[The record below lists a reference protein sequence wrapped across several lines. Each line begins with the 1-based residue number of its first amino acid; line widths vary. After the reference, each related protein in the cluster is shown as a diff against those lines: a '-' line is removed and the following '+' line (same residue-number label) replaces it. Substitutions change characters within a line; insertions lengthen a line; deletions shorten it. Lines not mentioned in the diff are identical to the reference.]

1 MTYCPKAYLIGSR
14 YYLHMAYNETSYW
27 MKIWIIDNTCGDN
40 SLCFAM
46 ALRGSGRRSVMSPW
60 RHVNITTPKQDYIWR
75 LHRTWRISSKPS
87 GVISSKVMIKSNIST
102 HLHWC
107 VHACINACIYI
118 CIHTCSL
125 AYVRTYIFVNFD
137 VLAQAGDF
145 RIEICLH
152 AYMSCTHVI
161 HTCPAYMSCIHGVHT
176 WHACM
181 AYMAYIHTYIHTI
194 PTIPY
199 HTIRAHMHALSYTCI
214 YACMHCH
221 RANRN
226 KLCPLLTPVF
236 LSILQ
241 SLVKRAFRNKWYQFN
256 GSKNLLILQTNCYCL
271 DNARKIHKGED
282 FKQ

>member
-1 MTYCPKAYLIGSR
+1 
-14 YYLHMAYNETSYW
+14 MAYNETSYW

-60 RHVNITTPKQDYIWR
+60 RLGNITTPKQDYIWR

-87 GVISSKVMIKSNIST
+87 GVISSKVMIKSNIYT

-107 VHACINACIYI
+107 VHVCIYVCIYI

-125 AYVRTYIFVNFD
+125 AYVRTYIFVVNFD

-145 RIEICLH
+145 RIKICLH
-152 AYMSCTHVI
+152 AYMACTHVM
-161 HTCPAYMSCIHGVHT
+161 HTCHAYV
-176 WHACM
+176 ACM
-181 AYMAYIHTYIHTI
+181 HGIYGIDTYIHTYIHTYHTI

-199 HTIRAHMHALSYTCI
+199 HTCAHTCMHLHTLAY
-214 YACMHCH
+214 MHCH
-221 RANRN
+221 RANKN
-226 KLCPLLTPVF
+226 KWYPLLTPVF

-241 SLVKRAFRNKWYQFN
+241 WLVLRAFRNKWYQFN
-256 GSKNLLILQTNCYCL
+256 GSKILLILQTNCYRL
-271 DNARKIHKGED
+271 DNAKKIHKGED
-282 FKQ
+282 SKQ